1 LTKEQIDAARLEQQR
16 IYEANAFQQRYSRL
30 VQRINNPKQRN
41 QLDILEFQA
50 IRERQFEAQRL
61 AHEQLLKQARAQ
73 EEQTKTPEQQ

>member
-1 LTKEQIDAARLEQQR
+1 MTKEQVEAIRLEQQR
-16 IYEANAFQQRYSRL
+16 AYEANAVQQRYSRL

-61 AHEQLLKQARAQ
+61 AHEQLLRQAQA
-73 EEQTKTPEQQ
+73 